1 MKFLIPSNDC
11 LTITPDFENAK
22 AFRLMTVINGQIKE
36 DSFIFPSN
44 KLTDKYPF
52 GLKELSDKAGPDE
65 DEVDLNVA
73 NQSYRLKLNRKIV
86 IASRISMET
95 EKNLQKINYKVFHT
109 AETNIFNALLSY
121 INNFAAMESDYCCFP

>member
-22 AFRLMTVINGQIKE
+22 AFRFLTVVNGLIKE

-44 KLTDKYPF
+44 DLMDKYPF
-52 GLKELSDKAGPDE
+52 GLKELSNK
-65 DEVDLNVA
+65 VDHDYYGWNA
-73 NQSYRLKLNRKIV
+73 DNHDYSNRLNREIV
-86 IASRISMET
+86 IVSGISSET
-95 EKNLQKINYKVFHT
+95 EKNLQKLKYKVYHT
-109 AETNIFNALLSY
+109 EETNIFNALLSF